1 MTHAQGPASHDAAKC
16 GAAKKQGERGPCQRP
31 AGWGT
36 DHVGVGCCK
45 LHGGSSPSGVVAG
58 QRALAEKVLR
68 ASVTAYGL
76 PDDIDPGTALLDEV
90 KRTAGHVRWLQEKI
104 QSLDP
109 DNLIRGTRSVKRT
122 VGQSVE
128 GPVDVTA
135 TEVGPLI
142 SVWLEL
148 YLRER
153 KHLAAVCKSALDA
166 GIAERQ
172 IQLAEQAGE
181 RAGQWLQASLS
192 VLGLSDVD
200 LRRVM
205 NHAVTQLHLLEGS

>member
-1 MTHAQGPASHDAAKC
+1 MTHADDPASHDKC
-16 GAAKKQGERGPCQRP
+16 GATKRQGDRGPCLRP

-45 LHGGSSPSGVVAG
+45 LHGGTTPSGVVAG
-58 QRALAEKVLR
+58 QRALAEKVLKT
-68 ASVTAYGL
+68 AVAAYGL
-76 PDDIDPGTALLDEV
+76 PADVDPGTALLDEV

-104 QSLDP
+104 QTLDP

-142 SVWLEL
+142 HVWLDL

-181 RAGQWLQASLS
+181 RAGRWLHASLS

-205 NHAVTQLHLLEGS
+205 DHAVTQLHLLEGS